1 MVFIIF
7 ECLTLTINNMKKF
20 TVILIFSVIS
30 VLLLAQ
36 ESSNQ
41 INKQLTYKTWVD
53 GETREINGYKVTRV
67 NGADYGSTRNSATGM
82 ITSIAYH
89 DEDSEHQYPYLE
101 FYITRYEPSLA
112 NMKWFMI
119 IIRDEFDKE
128 KILEQK
134 LDYKAAELPKGNYY
148 WNYTTIPLKQ
158 NIHPPFYVYIRD
170 RNLPD
175 LTSFKFKVE
184 K

>member
-1 MVFIIF
+1 
-7 ECLTLTINNMKKF
+7 MKNLF
-20 TVILIFSVIS
+20 VILFLSIIS
-30 VLLLAQ
+30 IVLYAQ

-41 INKQLTYKTWVD
+41 INKQLSSKTWVD
-53 GETREINGYKVTRV
+53 GETRNINGYQVTRV
-67 NGADYGSTRNSATGM
+67 NGADYGNSRNSSSGM
-82 ITSIAYH
+82 ITSVAYH
-89 DEDSEHQYPYLE
+89 DADENHLNPYLE
-101 FYITRYEPSLA
+101 FYITRYEQSLA

-119 IIRDEFDKE
+119 IIRDEDDKD

-148 WNYTTIPLKQ
+148 WNYTTIPLPE

-170 RNLPD
+170 RNIPD

-184 K
+184 

>member
-1 MVFIIF
+1 MKTPIIAAFIF
-7 ECLTLTINNMKKF
+7 L
-20 TVILIFSVIS
+20 FSLS
-30 VLLLAQ
+30 TFSQ

-53 GETREINGYKVTRV
+53 GETREINNYQVTRV
-67 NGADYGSTRNSATGM
+67 NGADYGSSRNSASGM

-89 DEDSEHQYPYLE
+89 NADVNNSKPYLE
-101 FYITRYEPSLA
+101 FYITRYEQSLA

-119 IIRDEFDKE
+119 IIRDEDDKE

-148 WNYTTIPLKQ
+148 WNYTTIPLKE
-158 NIHPPFYVYIRD
+158 NIRPPFYVYIRD
-170 RNLPD
+170 RNLPN